1 MIGQGWFNEYKTKS
15 NNISTKYFNSFINII
30 TKPHNVEVNDGKCC
44 YKVQIDLK
52 KIERI
57 DAEDVNGFCERIDHL
72 YNIRFFTGVLL
83 SRFILNASSL
93 IHQ

>member
-1 MIGQGWFNEYKTKS
+1 MKIQCILHVYVYYSMQYMHIVFFQNQ
-15 NNISTKYFNSFINII
+15 KYEQS
-30 TKPHNVEVNDGKCC
+30 CC

-52 KIERI
+52 KIECI
-57 DAEDVNGFCERIDHL
+57 DVEDVNGFCERIDHL
-72 YNIRFFTGVLL
+72 YNIRYFTGVLL